1 MIRYK
6 FIITW
11 AKTILWKQTSH
22 LLASEDVPMRGL
34 LGGGTF
40 SPGGDCSQSS
50 FRRRGNFAAFDAA
63 WSSSCN
69 SFSYSHE
76 STTEFGSAHSSH
88 FLGLAV
94 TIRACSSAFIVA
106 MRSFLTTSGSFS
118 QVARKRV
125 YVSIKVTCCSTSA
138 IIRFTY
144 GSCVFELLAP
154 GGLYKHSGD
163 LGFQGVSDS
172 RHYKANKYLVD

>member
-6 FIITW
+6 FIITR

-22 LLASEDVPMRGL
+22 PLASEDVPMRGL
-34 LGGGTF
+34 SGGGTF

-50 FRRRGNFAAFDAA
+50 SQRRGNFAAFNTA

-76 STTEFGSAHSSH
+76 STTQFGSADSSH

-94 TIRACSSAFIVA
+94 AIRGCSSAFIVA
-106 MRSFLTTSGSFS
+106 MRSFLTTSVRFS
-118 QVARKRV
+118 QVARKQV
-125 YVSIKVTCCSTSA
+125 YVSIKVTCCSMSG
-138 IIRFTY
+138 IVRFTY
-144 GSCVFELLAP
+144 GSCIFELLAP

-163 LGFQGVSDS
+163 
-172 RHYKANKYLVD
+172 